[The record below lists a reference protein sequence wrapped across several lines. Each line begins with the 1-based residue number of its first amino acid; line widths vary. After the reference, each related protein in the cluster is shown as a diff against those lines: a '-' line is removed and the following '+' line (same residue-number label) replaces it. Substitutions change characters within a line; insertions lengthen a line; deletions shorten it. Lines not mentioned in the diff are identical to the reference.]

1 MLGSSFFRGLSL
13 SGVAL
18 LALSSFSGSGLA
30 GGNHGEPPSVYD
42 QTYSGPPIIRR
53 IPGLRLLFGDYAL
66 TQDEYDQLYGKKKK
80 KNQIDES
87 YYEPKPAAPAKP
99 KPLKPAAKATTSPA
113 ATPVKPGTGDGA
125 NAALPQKTA
134 SATAAKPAASG
145 GPLSCE
151 KATEVVSGYG
161 FSSVEASACSGKLY
175 AFNAKRGGK
184 SFAIKLNPASGELTE
199 VKKLP

>member
-1 MLGSSFFRGLSL
+1 MLGLSFIRGLSL
-13 SGVAL
+13 GSVAL
-18 LALSSFSGSGLA
+18 LALPFAATPGVAGS
-30 GGNHGEPPSVYD
+30 NHGEPPPVYE
-42 QTYSGPPIIRR
+42 QNYSGPPIIRR
-53 IPGLRLLFGDYAL
+53 IPGLRILFGDEAM
-66 TQDEYDQLYGKKKK
+66 TQDQYDQLNEKKKKK

-99 KPLKPAAKATTSPA
+99 KPLKPAAKAATAPA
-113 ATPVKPGTGDGA
+113 AKPAAPAGT

-134 SATAAKPAASG
+134 STTPAKPPAG

-151 KATEVVSGYG
+151 KATEVVSGFG
-161 FSSVEASACSGKLY
+161 FSSVEASTCTGKLY

-184 SFAIKLNPASGELTE
+184 SFAIKLDPASGQLTE